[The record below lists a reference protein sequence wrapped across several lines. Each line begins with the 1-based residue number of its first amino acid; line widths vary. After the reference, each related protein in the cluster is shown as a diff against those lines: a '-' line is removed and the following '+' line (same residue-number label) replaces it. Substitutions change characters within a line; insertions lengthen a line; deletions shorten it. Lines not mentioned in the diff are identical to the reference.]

1 ILKGCRARLTL
12 FRLRHL
18 IDGSVSSANAE
29 IRPDDCTDD
38 AEGCRREGDNVL
50 APASAVWQLTQ
61 CERHYPEQ
69 GGEAES
75 CNDYASH
82 GVVPGFVPTIRPRA
96 ALVVV
101 PTARFRFG
109 GRVSIRG
116 LNGGGGRLSL
126 LFLAGRHVPT
136 SSSLTPNSVH
146 PSFSQPLIATET
158 IAASVP
164 VSSVGGRSRSVQVNG
179 LG

>member
-1 ILKGCRARLTL
+1 MVAERMADQGTDGAPTDSLRGRDQGVVRARATEPAAVLKARCARLTL
-12 FRLRHL
+12 FRLRHRL
-18 IDGSVSSANAE
+18 DGSVSSANAE

-82 GVVPGFVPTIRPRA
+82 GVVPGFVPT
-96 ALVVV
+96 
-101 PTARFRFG
+101 
-109 GRVSIRG
+109 
-116 LNGGGGRLSL
+116 
-126 LFLAGRHVPT
+126 
-136 SSSLTPNSVH
+136 
-146 PSFSQPLIATET
+146 
-158 IAASVP
+158 
-164 VSSVGGRSRSVQVNG
+164 
-179 LG
+179 